1 MDENGDAIN
10 LVAEEDDDGLV
21 VPALGGTQD
30 DADVLT
36 AVSPNTVPRLPPTV
50 ARASLKNASVMRASR
65 AGSLRASLASLP
77 PPLPQADPFQREV
90 FDVHHEIDKLLGGLK
105 VELDHWR
112 SEFQTLQVYW
122 FSRVMRIDH
131 DAGADADGSHASSE
145 DLRLR
150 NLFEFQC
157 LLERHVEETELDLQD
172 LEERLQ
178 ASETDRAELQ
188 KLLEEGSHEVHT
200 LEVRLRQRKTS
211 HRARARSVARMNEAR
226 ATASDTLTLSSHPS
240 SPFIPPS
247 LPSLPSLP
255 SPPVLQ
261 REAKHTASALEQ
273 KVASLS
279 SSLAQSHADVETLER
294 TLREATERHDAAER
308 RASRLDRDL
317 KAAHAELLSGE
328 GNSTQ
333 LRKEVSDGNER
344 IAVLEL
350 EAKRMHGLLEA
361 KVRAK
366 WTPSPSLSLP
376 LLTPL
381 PFSLSLF
388 PFPLCFFS
396 FIDPRPDIRGSG
408 ARGRQGQEPYRQAA
422 GGIGGIAGG
431 RPGGVGKRG
440 ISPTGVRRAGIGF
453 RPPSQRT
460 GDAPQRGGERK
471 GALAGEDT
479 PPFPSPTNTH
489 THTHT
494 RAHTHTHM

>member
-381 PFSLSLF
+381 PFSLS
-388 PFPLCFFS
+388 PFLPFS
-396 FIDPRPDIRGSG
+396 LSSIPGLTSADQALEAGKDKSLIAKLRAALAAS
-408 ARGRQGQEPYRQAA
+408 QEDAQAA
-422 GGIGGIAGG
+422 LG
-431 RPGGVGKRG
+431 REA
-440 ISPTGVRRAGIGF
+440 SL
-453 RPPSQRT
+453 QQEY
-460 GDAPQRGGERK
+460 D
-471 GALAGEDT
+471 ALALDSDRLRNEQETHHNAGAKERERLQVRT
-479 PPFPSPTNTH
+479 PLLSPLPPTRTRTCTRTRARTH
-489 THTHT
+489 THTH
-494 RAHTHTHM
+494 M